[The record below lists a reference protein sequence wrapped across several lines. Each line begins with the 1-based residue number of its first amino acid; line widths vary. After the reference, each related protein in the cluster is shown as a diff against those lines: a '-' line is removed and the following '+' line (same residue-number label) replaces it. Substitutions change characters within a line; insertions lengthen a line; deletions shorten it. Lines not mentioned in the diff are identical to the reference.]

1 MNTDLHGC
9 TFSESCF
16 NISRNL
22 ILPLLLL
29 IIIIIIIIII
39 MKCLLL
45 LLFYF
50 CCMHVFSMIFF
61 YPINQCCLYSSQL
74 GSPWELLTVLLYDR
88 DFMSFEY
95 LTGCLVMQ
103 TLYNV
108 CRLEH

>member
-1 MNTDLHGC
+1 
-9 TFSESCF
+9 
-16 NISRNL
+16 
-22 ILPLLLL
+22 
-29 IIIIIIIIII
+29 
-39 MKCLLL
+39 
-45 LLFYF
+45 
-50 CCMHVFSMIFF
+50 MIFF
-61 YPINQCCLYSSQL
+61 HPINQCSLYSSQL